1 MINQSKSI
9 IHSLLPKS
17 GFARGVGVLVGGT
30 AGAQILLVLA
40 APVLTRLYTPEDFG
54 LLAVYASLLA
64 LIGVLASLR
73 YELAI
78 PLPEDDQEAANVA
91 VLCLVLVAVS
101 SLLTGLLVA
110 FLGQPIAHT
119 LGVPQLADY
128 LWLLPV
134 GVLLNGVY
142 NVFNYWSIRTKR
154 FTTIAGTKLRQAVAT
169 LAIQLTAFKLGG
181 IALLVAQIAGQGVGT
196 TSLARPALSKP
207 EFKQVSSEGIKQV
220 AIRYQR
226 FPKFSTW
233 ASLVNTAG
241 HQLPPILFAAF
252 FTVGAAGLYALAH
265 RILTLPTTLIGGA
278 IGDVFFSH
286 AADAHRE
293 NRLGELY
300 LKLQDTL
307 IQIGLPPA
315 MILVVAGSDLF
326 ALVFGEA
333 WREAGVFSQ
342 WLAISIFAGFVVSPL
357 SQVFIVLEKQKT
369 GLILQTVLFTARL
382 IAISIGIWQESLL
395 LTVALFS
402 LASLLGYSVYLFFG
416 TKYTGNQIKN
426 IFKSLFNSCL
436 FSFLISTPIFLS
448 FLFDV
453 EFVFFIALF
462 SAGFLFSIRCHMI
475 IKSSITQ
482 IN

>member
-1 MINQSKSI
+1 MISQSKSI

-40 APVLTRLYTPEDFG
+40 APILTRLYTPEDFG

-142 NVFNYWSIRTKR
+142 NVFNYWSIRTKQ
-154 FTTIAGTKLRQAVAT
+154 FTTIASTKLRQAIVT
-169 LAIQLTAFKLGG
+169 IAIQLTAFKLGG
-181 IALLVAQIAGQGVGT
+181 IALLVGQIAGQGVGT
-196 TSLARPALSKP
+196 TSLARPALAKP
-207 EFKQVSSEGIKQV
+207 EFKQVSSGGIKQV

-241 HQLPPILFAAF
+241 HQLPPILFATF

-265 RILTLPTTLIGGA
+265 RILTLPATLIGGA

-293 NRLGELY
+293 NRLGEIY

-315 MILVVAGSDLF
+315 MILVVAGPDLF

-342 WLAISIFAGFVVSPL
+342 WLAVSIFAGFVVSPL
-357 SQVFIVLEKQKT
+357 SQIFIVLEKQQT

-402 LASLLGYSVYLFFG
+402 LASLLGYFLYLLLGVEYTNNRLVNLGKSIIISAFFSFALIVPILVSFFFQ
-416 TKYTGNQIKN
+416 NNN
-426 IFKSLFNSCL
+426 IFL
-436 FSFLISTPIFLS
+436 
-448 FLFDV
+448 
-453 EFVFFIALF
+453 IALLITCIATLVRLIVV
-462 SAGFLFSIRCHMI
+462 SKKIRY
-475 IKSSITQ
+475 
-482 IN
+482 